1 MKNGNYNFS
10 NLDSNML
17 IAAVKKT
24 KENLKAATVPIAP
37 ASNDDLVNPD
47 VKVKVNPLKLKQDQ
61 VERRLNEA
69 DRACF
74 STKNQ
79 ENKSGGTNGRTPTMS
94 EVQKDEE
101 GVRSRYKE
109 GIRPEYHI
117 PTMSEIQKDEP
128 GVRLELIQDQK
139 DREDHLWETLF
150 DEPYNDSSTDDA
162 ETVSGIESPAQ
173 FTGVSPEEQRRRY
186 EAAMKRAAQAIDD
199 FYGYLG
205 SSKIDIY
212 DLTEEQKEIVEQVKK
227 ELSKQ
232 AVLGTLT
239 KEEKGRIIR
248 ETTFYLYSNTE
259 SANGDPYPVVI
270 ELKDPK
276 YYTQLMMPE
285 LGSIQTDGLSAS
297 DMKAILYYGRQYSQN
312 EEQNEIYAQQ
322 KAYKEEVFLEEV
334 ERYNRDLRSG
344 AVKVGEFQE
353 YYDRVMMQI
362 YENCVKPVYVKKDAN
377 GNKFGHN
384 IPIGE
389 LIPPE
394 DDSFGAQVARA
405 AMQLVG
411 LKYKDAA
418 GQGYY
423 SDMLIDCSALV
434 KWAVTEV
441 DQYLGV
447 YGVTKKAEY
456 QYAATKEPVW
466 SVADGELNIDNLKPG
481 DTLFWQG
488 DETGEIKH
496 TAIYIGNELMIEAQ
510 NGSVQV
516 VGVREET
523 HDSDGEDSTLIQVN
537 RMTEDDLIIK
547 AKRNEEKHG

>member
-1 MKNGNYNFS
+1 
-10 NLDSNML
+10 ML
-17 IAAVKKT
+17 IAAVKKA
-24 KENLKAATVPIAP
+24 KENLKTATNQIAKAP
-37 ASNDDLVNPD
+37 KDDFVNPD
-47 VKVKVNPLKLKQDQ
+47 VKVTDNPLKLKQDQ

-69 DRACF
+69 DRAYF

-79 ENKSGGTNGRTPTMS
+79 ENKDGGTNGRTPTMS

-117 PTMSEIQKDEP
+117 PTMSEIQKNEP

-150 DEPYNDSSTDDA
+150 DEPYDESTDADFDS
-162 ETVSGIESPAQ
+162 TPLSPVQ

-186 EAAMKRAAQAIDD
+186 DAAMKRAAQAIDD
-199 FYGYLG
+199 FYGYLN

-212 DLTEEQKEIVEQVKK
+212 NLTEEQKEIVEQVKK

-232 AVLGTLT
+232 AVLGILT

-248 ETTFYLYSNTE
+248 ETTFYLYSSTE

-276 YYTQLMMPE
+276 HYTQLMIPE

-334 ERYNRDLRSG
+334 EKYNRDLRSG

-353 YYDRVMMQI
+353 YYDRAMKKI
-362 YENCVKPVYVKKDAN
+362 YETCVMPIPVKDKK
-377 GNKFGHN
+377 GNVVETVA
-384 IPIGE
+384 IGD
-389 LIPPE
+389 LIAPY
-394 DDSFGAQVARA
+394 DDSFGATIALNA
-405 AMQLVG
+405 LEKLGTSYDAM
-411 LKYKDAA
+411 
-418 GQGYY
+418 
-423 SDMLIDCSALV
+423 DCEQLV
-434 KWAVTEV
+434 KWAVAQENP
-441 DQYLGV
+441 DWGK
-447 YGVTKKAEY
+447 YGIGSNAYYQSTRTKPILYAENEKDSIL
-456 QYAATKEPVW
+456 AE
-466 SVADGELNIDNLKPG
+466 DLKTG
-481 DTLFWQG
+481 DLLYWKNNH
-488 DETGEIKH
+488 GEIVH
-496 TAIYIGNELMIEAQ
+496 TAIYLGNGYMIESAGTVKVTPFRERTNYGDGEYSFLAQVNELD
-510 NGSVQV
+510 
-516 VGVREET
+516 EER
-523 HDSDGEDSTLIQVN
+523 L
-537 RMTEDDLIIK
+537 
-547 AKRNEEKHG
+547 NENVEKNKNKH